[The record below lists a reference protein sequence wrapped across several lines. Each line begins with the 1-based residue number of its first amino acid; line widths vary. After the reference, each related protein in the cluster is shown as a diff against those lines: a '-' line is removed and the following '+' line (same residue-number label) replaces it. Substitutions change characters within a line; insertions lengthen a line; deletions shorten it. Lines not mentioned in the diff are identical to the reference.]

1 MSYGVR
7 ILLYLS
13 FLLPLSIW
21 SQENNWELKKM
32 RNGIQVYT
40 RTIPNSTNKE
50 YKAVVTVKS
59 SMEKAV
65 TTLLDGN
72 NLYEWNHQTPESKT
86 IRKINEHTVVI
97 WMKNQTPWPIPNR
110 DHIARLEA
118 EYLNNYTVKI
128 SITPEKQFLI
138 PTSKNVIRMED
149 FKGFWLVVDHGN
161 QLIITQQLY
170 GDAGGNLPDWLVN
183 SALTTA
189 PYNTLLNLKN
199 KLETTP

>member
-97 WMKNQTPWPIPNR
+97 WMKNQTPWPIPTET
-110 DHIARLEA
+110 I
-118 EYLNNYTVKI
+118 
-128 SITPEKQFLI
+128 
-138 PTSKNVIRMED
+138 
-149 FKGFWLVVDHGN
+149 
-161 QLIITQQLY
+161 
-170 GDAGGNLPDWLVN
+170 
-183 SALTTA
+183 
-189 PYNTLLNLKN
+189 LLD
-199 KLETTP
+199 

>member
-59 SMEKAV
+59 SMEKQLQHFWMA
-65 TTLLDGN
+65 TICTSGIIKLLKAK
-72 NLYEWNHQTPESKT
+72 LS
-86 IRKINEHTVVI
+86 
-97 WMKNQTPWPIPNR
+97 
-110 DHIARLEA
+110 
-118 EYLNNYTVKI
+118 
-128 SITPEKQFLI
+128 EKSTNI
-138 PTSKNVIRMED
+138 
-149 FKGFWLVVDHGN
+149 
-161 QLIITQQLY
+161 
-170 GDAGGNLPDWLVN
+170 
-183 SALTTA
+183 
-189 PYNTLLNLKN
+189 LLLFG
-199 KLETTP
+199 

>member
-72 NLYEWNHQTPESKT
+72 NLIRAESSNSWKA
-86 IRKINEHTVVI
+86 K
-97 WMKNQTPWPIPNR
+97 
-110 DHIARLEA
+110 L
-118 EYLNNYTVKI
+118 
-128 SITPEKQFLI
+128 SEKSTNI
-138 PTSKNVIRMED
+138 
-149 FKGFWLVVDHGN
+149 
-161 QLIITQQLY
+161 
-170 GDAGGNLPDWLVN
+170 
-183 SALTTA
+183 
-189 PYNTLLNLKN
+189 LLLFG
-199 KLETTP
+199 